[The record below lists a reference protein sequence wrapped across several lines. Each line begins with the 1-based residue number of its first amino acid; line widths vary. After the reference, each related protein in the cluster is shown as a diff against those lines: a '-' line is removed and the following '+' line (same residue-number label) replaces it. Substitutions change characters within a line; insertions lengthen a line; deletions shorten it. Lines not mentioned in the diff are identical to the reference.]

1 MAYVIAF
8 TGITGRYIGHISC
21 KVTIML
27 RFQIG
32 KSPSGGKSFS
42 IIGVLHGRCIAE
54 KNEIV
59 TSQLLGT
66 VHEVTLSLAT
76 GPVVRQVIRK
86 IGFRTTG
93 FILDAAGFTLRST
106 AATKIHP
113 PLGKADSFRLAA
125 HNL

>member
-1 MAYVIAF
+1 MAYV
-8 TGITGRYIGHISC
+8 
-21 KVTIML
+21 
-27 RFQIG
+27 
-32 KSPSGGKSFS
+32 
-42 IIGVLHGRCIAE
+42 
-54 KNEIV
+54 NETV

-76 GPVVRQVIRK
+76 GPVVRQVIGK

-93 FILDAAGFTLRST
+93 FVLDAAGFTLRGT

-113 PLGKADSFRLAA
+113 PLGKADSFRFAT